1 MRNIENKIDEKAM
14 EKFCKELM
22 KNIINNNPQFT
33 KEAKDN
39 MNKII
44 EMAEK
49 PEDVLGGCLLYAYL
63 YDK

>member
-1 MRNIENKIDEKAM
+1 MRNMENKIDEKAM

>member
-1 MRNIENKIDEKAM
+1 MRDMENKMDERTM

-22 KNIINNNPQFT
+22 KNIINNNPQFSE
-33 KEAKDN
+33 EAQNN
-39 MNKII
+39 MNNII

>member
-1 MRNIENKIDEKAM
+1 MENKMDERTM

-22 KNIINNNPQFT
+22 KNIINNNPQFSE
-33 KEAKDN
+33 EAQNN
-39 MNKII
+39 MNNII